1 MCLKKMTAIFLF
13 ILLVLALPATLQA
26 FDKPAKTGW
35 TYDNDM
41 LLYFEAF
48 TKIKQNALKQPTGRE
63 IVHESL
69 KAYLHSIDP
78 YTDFLNPDEYKAF
91 KRSQKS
97 NYVGIGM
104 RIQKDLNGQIKCL
117 PFPGSPAEKAGVAR
131 GDILKAIDGIDI
143 AKKSLFGIGAMI
155 GGKKGTQV
163 VIILQAPDGALKTVS
178 AKRQAVSSDSVQE
191 HKFGNLKAVKIIL
204 FRSSTQRE
212 LKYFI
217 TQAQTSKPIVI
228 DLRGNT
234 GGDLNSAIDCAM
246 LFLAKDKKIVD
257 IKKKTS
263 VKSYL
268 SFGNTAKSTLPVYI
282 WQDKDTASAAEV
294 FIAALTQ
301 NKRALSIGQTTY
313 GKGTTQDIIELS
325 DGSAMFLTTGYLH
338 TPNGDRYHNKGLKPN
353 YRLDQAAPGTDHF
366 LSQTQKLI

>member
-1 MCLKKMTAIFLF
+1 MAAIFLF
-13 ILLVLALPATLQA
+13 ILLSLALPTTLQA
-26 FDKPAKTGW
+26 FDKPAKTEW
-35 TYDNDM
+35 TSDNDM

-48 TKIKQNALKQPTGRE
+48 TQIKQNALKQATGRE
-63 IVHESL
+63 IVYESL

-78 YTDFLNPDEYKAF
+78 YADFLNPDEYKTF

-97 NYVGIGM
+97 NYVGVGM
-104 RIQKDLNGQIKCL
+104 RIERDATGQISCI
-117 PFPGSPAEKAGVAR
+117 PFPGSPAEKAGITR

-155 GGKKGTQV
+155 GGKEGTQV
-163 VIILQAPDGALKTVS
+163 VIILLAPDGALKTVS
-178 AKRQAVSSDSVQE
+178 VKREAVSSDSVQE
-191 HKFGNLKAVKIIL
+191 HKFDSLTVIKILL

-217 TQAQTSKPIVI
+217 TQTQTSKPVVI
-228 DLRGNT
+228 DLRGNG

-246 LFLAKDKKIVD
+246 LFLAKDIKIVD

-263 VKSYL
+263 VKSYR
-268 SFGNTAKSTLPVYI
+268 SFGNAVKSTLSVYI
-282 WQDKDTASAAEV
+282 WQDEDTASAAEV

-301 NKRALSIGQTTY
+301 NKRALSVGRKTY
-313 GKGTTQDIIELS
+313 GKGTVQDIIELS

-338 TPNGDRYHNKGLKPN
+338 TPDGDRYHNKGLKPN
-353 YRLDQAAPGTDHF
+353 YRLDMAAPETDHF
-366 LSQTQKLI
+366 LSKTKQLIR